1 VDRRFLIKLF
11 AIEAVILIVL
21 VLASIQFKDGRQPE
35 EYVGRDSQIKA
46 APTTASGI
54 AGASSKSLM
63 EERLALE
70 AENKRQEEAARK
82 DAERLALATEK
93 KRQEEAAAK
102 KEAERLALEA
112 EKKRQ
117 EEAAK
122 KEAERLALEA
132 ENKRQEEAAREDAER
147 LALATEKKR
156 QEEAAA
162 KKEAERLALE
172 AEKKRQEEAAKKE
185 AERLEAENK
194 RQEEAA
200 RKDAERLALA
210 TEKKRQEELTAP
222 GPNAAGK
229 AQATAKTDQQIVVPN
244 ILGPVPAPETT
255 LGPWVTGTL
264 KPQGTAVQG
273 EAATAD
279 LPVFAPSRVVLTYP
293 RNDKAAAERTTALR
307 QALTAAKVEV
317 DKVEA
322 VDASRPTPGIGYYFR
337 SDHDAAVDVSHR
349 VQPLLG
355 PVEPA
360 LLELRGKVPPP
371 GTVEIAVPGR
381 GAR

>member
-1 VDRRFLIKLF
+1 M
-11 AIEAVILIVL
+11 
-21 VLASIQFKDGRQPE
+21 
-35 EYVGRDSQIKA
+35 
-46 APTTASGI
+46 
-54 AGASSKSLM
+54 SS
-63 EERLALE
+63 E
-70 AENKRQEEAARK
+70 AEKKRQEEAARK

-132 ENKRQEEAAREDAER
+132 EKKRQEEAARKDAER
-147 LALATEKKR
+147 LALASR
-156 QEEAAA
+156 EETAGRSAA

-185 AERLEAENK
+185 AERLALEAEKK

-210 TEKKRQEELTAP
+210 AEKKRQEELTAP

-244 ILGPVPAPETT
+244 ILGPASAPETT

-273 EAATAD
+273 EAATCGSAGICTFPCGAD
-279 LPVFAPSRVVLTYP
+279 LSAQRQGRRRAHDSPTAGADGSKGGSRQGRSRGCFPPDARNRLLFSIGPRRGGRRKPPSST
-293 RNDKAAAERTTALR
+293 
-307 QALTAAKVEV
+307 
-317 DKVEA
+317 
-322 VDASRPTPGIGYYFR
+322 S
-337 SDHDAAVDVSHR
+337 
-349 VQPLLG
+349 
-355 PVEPA
+355 
-360 LLELRGKVPPP
+360 
-371 GTVEIAVPGR
+371 
-381 GAR
+381 ARARRAGSA